1 MAQHLLGSSESLVAD
16 GITALDMH
24 KKAMSLTCG
33 EGFMGHDS
41 LSTEYG
47 SVGLRRAVS
56 HHFTISRK
64 ASHLKSSTV
73 STPPH
78 RTKILAHS

>member
-1 MAQHLLGSSESLVAD
+1 MAQHVLGSSESLVAD

-41 LSTEYG
+41 VSTEYG
-47 SVGLRRAVS
+47 PVGLG
-56 HHFTISRK
+56 
-64 ASHLKSSTV
+64 STQEGSV
-73 STPPH
+73 PSLHNLP
-78 RTKILAHS
+78 